1 MTRRAAL
8 SLQKEEEKTA
18 MFSSKKKT
26 GFSKFVASIPNGV
39 WIVISLA
46 AALLLW
52 VVISH
57 TEKGGVVFATP
68 PEVVESLISKIQ
80 DGTLLTHIGH
90 SLFRVIVGFSLGFVA
105 SIPVAFLM
113 GWYAP
118 FRHVVEPWIQFVRN
132 IPPLAYIPLVIV
144 GAGVGE
150 PSKIIVIF
158 IACFLVLVV
167 TIYQGVCNVDVT
179 LIKAARILGATDRDI
194 FFRVVIPASTPFILT
209 GARLGLS
216 AALTTLV
223 AAELTGASEGLGM
236 MIQKASGYYDMGTV
250 LMGIIVIGII
260 GISMEKLV
268 RFLERRLTGWQET
281 VQQ

>member
-1 MTRRAAL
+1 MKL
-8 SLQKEEEKTA
+8 KKSSFWSKIPNWVWLLISLGVA
-18 MFSSKKKT
+18 I
-26 GFSKFVASIPNGV
+26 GLWLVAS
-39 WIVISLA
+39 SL
-46 AALLLW
+46 W
-52 VVISH
+52 P
-57 TEKGGVVFATP
+57 VVFANPAQIWAAFTAR
-68 PEVVESLISKIQ
+68 VM
-80 DGTLLTHIGH
+80 DGTLAGHVWASVSRVLIG
-90 SLFRVIVGFSLGFVA
+90 FGIAFVVA
-105 SIPVAFLM
+105 IPVAFLM
-113 GWYAP
+113 AWYDP

-132 IPPLAYIPLVIV
+132 IPPLAYIPLVMV

-158 IACFLVLVV
+158 IASFLVLVV

-179 LIKAARILGATDRDI
+179 LIKAARILGASDRDI

>member
-1 MTRRAAL
+1 
-8 SLQKEEEKTA
+8 

-194 FFRVVIPASTPFILT
+194 FFRGKGKGKRSD
-209 GARLGLS
+209 
-216 AALTTLV
+216 
-223 AAELTGASEGLGM
+223 EE
-236 MIQKASGYYDMGTV
+236 
-250 LMGIIVIGII
+250 
-260 GISMEKLV
+260 
-268 RFLERRLTGWQET
+268 
-281 VQQ
+281 

>member
-1 MTRRAAL
+1 MDDKKKSKLQIPAWGWLLISFLTAMLLWFFL
-8 SLQKEEEKTA
+8 SVNEKTA
-18 MFSSKKKT
+18 RSFPFLPAIIEALGT
-26 GFSKFVASIPNGV
+26 
-39 WIVISLA
+39 VISRGILA
-46 AALLLW
+46 EDF
-52 VVISH
+52 ISSMISVLA
-57 TEKGGVVFATP
+57 GFA
-68 PEVVESLISKIQ
+68 
-80 DGTLLTHIGH
+80 
-90 SLFRVIVGFSLGFVA
+90 LGFVTA
-105 SIPVAFLM
+105 VPVAFLM